1 MKNISHWKT
10 TTLGLILI
18 AGGLASV
25 WFEKA
30 DWTGALIAITAGIG
44 LIFSPDTFIDKLM
57 K

>member
-1 MKNISHWKT
+1 MKNVMHWKT
-10 TTLGLILI
+10 TTLGLLLI

-30 DWTGALIAITAGIG
+30 DWTGALVVIGMGIG
-44 LIFSPDTFIDKLM
+44 LIFSPDTLIDKLT